1 MATVLTVPLIGYETN
16 VKDIIILFAC
26 LSGLHFNLENI
37 IVGFL
42 STKDSEY
49 ALGCMLPYA

>member
-1 MATVLTVPLIGYETN
+1 MTTAVTVPLIGYETN

-37 IVGFL
+37 IVGFV